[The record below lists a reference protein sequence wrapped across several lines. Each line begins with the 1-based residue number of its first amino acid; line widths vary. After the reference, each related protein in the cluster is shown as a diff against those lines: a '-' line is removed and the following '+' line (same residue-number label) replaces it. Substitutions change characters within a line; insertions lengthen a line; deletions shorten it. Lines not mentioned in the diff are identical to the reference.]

1 MGEYFG
7 ALQRAIQEAIM
18 TQSGVEYVDLTPE
31 EVTTLRNSI
40 VNNKVTILLAETL
53 IEVFGDVTMLVE
65 IRDGG

>member
-1 MGEYFG
+1 M
-7 ALQRAIQEAIM
+7 IIKQECADYINANM
-18 TQSGVEYVDLTPE
+18 SVVLTPE

>member
-1 MGEYFG
+1 MIT
-7 ALQRAIQEAIM
+7 RQECADYINANM
-18 TQSGVEYVDLTPE
+18 SVVLTPE